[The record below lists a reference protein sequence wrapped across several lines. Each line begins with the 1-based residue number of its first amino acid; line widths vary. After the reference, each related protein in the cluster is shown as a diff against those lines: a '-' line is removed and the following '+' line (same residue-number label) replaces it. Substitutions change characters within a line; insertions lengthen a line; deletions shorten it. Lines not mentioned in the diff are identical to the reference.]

1 MAPLES
7 SVETHENSA
16 SCMIASVKDKRGLCM
31 AKESQPSI
39 ELKSRKT
46 LLTNF
51 TYVYLRQINTLIV
64 KFRRQTI
71 IEFRQFLH
79 MHHLVGNS

>member
-1 MAPLES
+1 
-7 SVETHENSA
+7 
-16 SCMIASVKDKRGLCM
+16 MIASVKDKRGLCL

-51 TYVYLRQINTLIV
+51 TYVYSRQINTLIV

-71 IEFRQFLH
+71 VEFRQFLH

>member
-1 MAPLES
+1 
-7 SVETHENSA
+7 
-16 SCMIASVKDKRGLCM
+16 M

-51 TYVYLRQINTLIV
+51 TYVYSRQINTLIV

-71 IEFRQFLH
+71 VEFRQFLH
-79 MHHLVGNS
+79 MHDLVGNS

>member
-1 MAPLES
+1 
-7 SVETHENSA
+7 
-16 SCMIASVKDKRGLCM
+16 M

-51 TYVYLRQINTLIV
+51 TYVYSRQINTLIV

-71 IEFRQFLH
+71 VEFLPVLTYASLGWEFLIPEFH
-79 MHHLVGNS
+79 AFTY